1 MTSEKN
7 LFFIFEAAQKY
18 AEAISLSQKI
28 IKILFGSS
36 FFMLINFQIFSLII
50 SVMHF
55 LREKRLRESNADFFN
70 FSISIL
76 EQFLAFGSPKCLP
89 KSSGYFWRFFK
100 FQKIF
105 GIKNVF
111 RNLSR
116 TLYFTASLL
125 WTFLFSLKRGI
136 SGLLYEKKMKLATEV
151 AKYGRE
157 WIFGRFSH

>member
-1 MTSEKN
+1 
-7 LFFIFEAAQKY
+7 
-18 AEAISLSQKI
+18 
-28 IKILFGSS
+28 
-36 FFMLINFQIFSLII
+36 MLINFQIFSLII

-55 LREKRLRESNADFFN
+55 LREEYSKRLRESNADFFN

-105 GIKNVF
+105 GIKNVS

-116 TLYFTASLL
+116 TLYFTAALL

-136 SGLLYEKKMKLATEV
+136 LGQLLYEKKMKLATEV